1 MKPFVRRTVVGVAA
15 LLVVIGAGLW
25 YVTRKAEGH
34 PSALVPRDTS
44 LRTAWLYFY
53 PSRASGAPKAF
64 VVLFGN
70 DIAFWEPHQ
79 NLAWR
84 LSGDGY
90 PVVGIDARALL
101 ATLPSSEPQRDSAFG
116 AALPGL
122 IARARHELG
131 ADSLPII
138 VGGHSFGAELAFWIA
153 WHVPPPRLIGVLAL
167 NTRSTGHLFITA
179 GDLLNHE
186 ANDAWSF
193 STIDAV
199 KHIDPAVRI
208 AIVRGEHDPFRQH
221 DPEFIAAGGARVDRI
236 VVPYAGHALK
246 TMILAGPLIMR
257 AVRFLTDGV
266 R

>member
-1 MKPFVRRTVVGVAA
+1 MKPFVRRTLIGFTGF
-15 LLVVIGAGLW
+15 LVVAGIGVW

-34 PSALVPRDTS
+34 PSALVPRDAS
-44 LRTAWLYFY
+44 LRKDWLYFY
-53 PSRASGAPKAF
+53 PSRASGVPAAF

-84 LSGDGY
+84 LSGDGF
-90 PVVGIDARALL
+90 PVVGIDARQFL
-101 ATLPSSEPQRDSAFG
+101 ATLPSTEPQRDSAF
-116 AALPGL
+116 AAAMPPL

-131 ADSLPII
+131 ADSLPLI

-179 GDLLNHE
+179 SDLLNHE
-186 ANDAWSF
+186 ASGAWSF
-193 STIDAV
+193 STVEAV

-208 AIVRGEHDPFRQH
+208 AIVRGEHDPFRGH
-221 DPEFIAAGGARVDRI
+221 DPAFLAAGGARVDRI
-236 VVPYAGHALK
+236 VIPYAGHALK

-257 AVRFLTDGV
+257 AARFLTDGV